1 MITAII
7 SSFFIASPPSVLII
21 TSNKGK
27 LTDSMKNKNETYK
40 LNYYDADG
48 KRRGKTFSA
57 PTRAKARR
65 LAEEWLDEY
74 MDGNTK
80 PSMTVLVAL
89 NAYIDSKA
97 PVLSPSTVRS
107 YKGIVSSRFEK
118 SPIASIEI
126 SRLTLS
132 DVQKY
137 INSEQ
142 LDNLSPKTIKD
153 HYSLLRASIDA
164 QKKYDWFDDVALPQ
178 LVKYQAHVPTDAEI
192 KALIDYTRGQAD
204 PTLYRAILLTALAPL
219 RRSEVCCIMDTDI
232 SGNKVTINKAMV
244 KDESGA
250 WVIKTTKTVASTR
263 TIIYPKF
270 VIDEIK
276 GIKGRI
282 IDCNPDALARR
293 FERALKFAKLP
304 HMRFH
309 DLRVYGASI
318 IHSLGIPS
326 VYLRQRG
333 GWSTNSIMEKVY
345 IHTMEDINKVETEKI
360 NNHFLQFEAKK

>member
-7 SSFFIASPPSVLII
+7 FSFFIASPPSGYIVPTI
-21 TSNKGK
+21 KGK
-27 LTDSMKNKNETYK
+27 LTDMKTKNVTYK
-40 LNYYDADG
+40 FNYYDAEG

-65 LAEEWLDEY
+65 LAEEWQDEY
-74 MDGNTK
+74 LNGTQAV
-80 PSMTVLVAL
+80 SMTVLGAL
-89 NAYIDSKA
+89 NAYIESKA
-97 PVLSPSTVRS
+97 PVLSPSSVRS
-107 YKGIVSSRFEK
+107 YKALVKHRFTDA
-118 SPIASIEI
+118 PIGGVEI

-132 DVQKY
+132 DVQEY
-137 INSEQ
+137 VNSEQ

-153 HYSLLRASIDA
+153 HYCLLRAAVEA
-164 QKKYDWFDDVALPQ
+164 QKKYNWFDNVALPQ

-192 KALIDYTRGQAD
+192 KTLIDYTRGQAD
-204 PTLYRAILLTALAPL
+204 PTLYRAILLTAFAPL

-244 KDESGA
+244 KDDSEA
-250 WVIKTTKTVASTR
+250 WVIKTTKTVESTR
-263 TIIYPKF
+263 TIIYPQF

-276 GIKGRI
+276 DIKGRI
-282 IDCNPDALARR
+282 INCNPDALARR

-318 IHSLGIPS
+318 IHSLGIS
-326 VYLRQRG
+326 NVYLRQRG
-333 GWSTNSIMEKVY
+333 GWSTDSVMQRVY
-345 IHTMEDINKVETEKI
+345 IHAMEDINRVETEKI
-360 NNHFLQFEAKK
+360 NNHFSQFEAKK